1 MAKNFTSAENV
12 TGHQPEDLSTIPTR
26 LKRQMQIHNTT
37 ISQQQNFQYN
47 GSYNMNNNSLNCTN
61 LSVGGTDVGIF
72 SCSDWQDAQHA
83 LFQLANF
90 CLIISFLTPSS
101 FKHHAFFLRLVIS
114 FGYLFF
120 GLWAGVF
127 VCMPDVL
134 AWNVGFLLVNFAHV
148 MYLGYQMCPTRLG
161 HFTKE
166 LYQKM
171 FKPLNVDRKRF
182 KALTHIGDTY
192 LLTKGTYYATE
203 GRTKCGNKLS
213 ILLKG
218 RLKVM
223 YQNMFLHSIEPN
235 QFIDSPEY
243 DMFGNCETE
252 ETYQVSIVASED
264 SFLLTMS
271 VIKLK
276 TYLDTDPFISNVFYN
291 VVGKDVSNKLYQI
304 QELLLNNPDYMQA
317 LPSRQSSMVNLRSAL
332 VKQNSSVALP
342 VYKLN
347 CFGVDLKGWNIN
359 HHSSAEET
367 VTHYPVETFES
378 EV

>member
-1 MAKNFTSAENV
+1 MATNFTTTENV
-12 TGHQPEDLSTIPTR
+12 TGHQPEDLSSIPTR
-26 LKRQMQIHNTT
+26 LKRRMQIYNTT
-37 ISQQQNFQYN
+37 TPEPQNFQYTD
-47 GSYNMNNNSLNCTN
+47 SYSMNNYTSNCTN
-61 LSVGGTDVGIF
+61 MSVGGTADGTF

-134 AWNVGFLLVNFAHV
+134 AWNLGFLLVNFVHV

-161 HFTKE
+161 HLTKE
-166 LYQKM
+166 LYEKM

-182 KALTHIGDTY
+182 KALTNIGDTY

-243 DMFGNCETE
+243 DMYGNCDTD

-332 VKQNSSVALP
+332 VTQNSSVAL
-342 VYKLN
+342 YKLN
-347 CFGVDLKGWNIN
+347 CFGVDLKGWNISQ
-359 HHSSAEET
+359 HSSGEET
-367 VTHYPVETFES
+367 ITHYPVETFES
-378 EV
+378 QV